1 MKDREQQYL
10 DICKSFNTFYTT
22 YPRKPELYR
31 NALDLLLDALEI
43 KRSNKMRKQDHE
55 IHGYDLYNAFKR
67 EPLKDDSYI
76 VWVCVIG
83 AICAFIAFVG
93 ADRFI
98 QTLIKEIISS
108 RDTYWK
114 ERVRKE
120 VEKLN
125 LRVNQIT
132 DGTGVTPVQRG
143 GTSHGHYQAH
153 GEVMGLKKGVR
164 ALDTLLDN
172 LK

>member
-67 EPLKDDSYI
+67 EPLKDDNYI
-76 VWVCVIG
+76 LVVVIPV
-83 AICAFIAFVG
+83 ALLVAFTIVVG
-93 ADRFI
+93 PDRFI
-98 QTLIKEIISS
+98 DVMSDFI
-108 RDTYWK
+108 
-114 ERVRKE
+114 VA
-120 VEKLN
+120 
-125 LRVNQIT
+125 LRN
-132 DGTGVTPVQRG
+132 
-143 GTSHGHYQAH
+143 
-153 GEVMGLKKGVR
+153 
-164 ALDTLLDN
+164 
-172 LK
+172 

>member
-31 NALDLLLDALEI
+31 NALDLLLDALDI
-43 KRSNKMRKQDHE
+43 KRSNNMRKQDHE

-76 VWVCVIG
+76 VWVVVIG
-83 AICAFIAFVG
+83 AICAFIAFIG

-98 QTLIKEIISS
+98 DVMSDFI
-108 RDTYWK
+108 
-114 ERVRKE
+114 VA
-120 VEKLN
+120 
-125 LRVNQIT
+125 LRN
-132 DGTGVTPVQRG
+132 
-143 GTSHGHYQAH
+143 
-153 GEVMGLKKGVR
+153 
-164 ALDTLLDN
+164 
-172 LK
+172 